1 MTQLR
6 KYSIS
11 VTLLLLFTLY
21 IAVQLVYSQMQSL
34 YIGLDVKQGQAG
46 EWKIINVDRQA
57 WGSKNGIE
65 VGDVLYLI
73 DGEDPNLH
81 SSLKYNSVEQIDNL
95 EVVRNGEHIK
105 FTVPVGTHSPITLDQ
120 TVLPATLFVLLFIF
134 SFILYYKKRE
144 DHASKMLILFFLS
157 IALAYLAAGAA
168 GRRIIYAQMI
178 VSICLSLSPVFFMHF
193 LYSYFKEYRVEMLK
207 PKLLVFFYSVN
218 TVIFALTLLV
228 NYTDINIGVS
238 NVVFSRVPLIAFSI
252 GNIVAIY
259 ILVARYVKYRGT
271 IYRPLFKYLVVGN
284 AVSFFPFIVLYVLPK
299 MLFGIQIIPANVAAM
314 CLLFLPVVY
323 VYLII
328 SNRLL
333 DIDFIIGRL
342 RYYSFLAIIPAL
354 LIVIGVKLVQTHNN
368 YVLLQWVQ
376 SFLLVYLGIIML
388 LYFKESLDFKLSG
401 FLFKEKRNFQASL
414 NQFSQQIS
422 KIMRASDLEER
433 LIKEVLQVMPTKSV
447 AIIEQNMLDKSLTLR
462 RVVGSAPSPQILE
475 ELQKDPHHYEVGE
488 VIRVSTGICCI
499 IGRRQDSHYM
509 MWMDSKENRMGYN
522 VDEMLW
528 MKTVSNYVSIVYEN
542 LELIEGIISN
552 IETDNSKKTP
562 SWIVRLLFRLSEQE
576 RRRLASD
583 LHDSALQDQLL
594 WYRKFEALLD
604 ESDTP
609 PEMRERMVEIKE
621 GLLDV
626 IHQIRETCNEL
637 RPPFLKEIGVVEAVD
652 NLCSYAQLNA
662 NYVVDFDHKGFDL
675 ELDDEYVLIL
685 YRITQELL
693 RNTMKHARATK
704 VELHLHH
711 DDETITYVYRDN
723 GIGMDLSQLQSS
735 FKHMGLS
742 GVRERIAGLEG
753 TTSFH
758 SSFGEGFEVR
768 VSIPY
773 QRNLSSIESNIG

>member
-1 MTQLR
+1 MIQLR
-6 KYSIS
+6 KYNFSMIL
-11 VTLLLLFTLY
+11 VLLVTLY
-21 IAVQLVYSQMQSL
+21 IAVQLVHSQLQSL
-34 YIGLDVKQGQAG
+34 YIGVDVNQNQSGQ
-46 EWKIINVDRQA
+46 WTVSTVDPLA
-57 WGSKNGIE
+57 WGSKNG
-65 VGDVLYLI
+65 VQLGDVLNQVN
-73 DGEDPNLH
+73 GQKPSLH
-81 SSLKYNSVEQIDNL
+81 YPLKYNSLEQVNSF
-95 EVVRNGEHIK
+95 EVIRNGEHIM
-105 FTVPVGTHSPITLDQ
+105 FAVPEGTRSPITIDQ
-120 TVLPATLFVLLFIF
+120 TILPATLFIILFLF
-134 SFILYYKKRE
+134 SIILYYKKQN

-157 IALAYLAAGAA
+157 IALAYLSAGAA
-168 GRRIIYAQMI
+168 TRRIIYAQMI
-178 VSICLSLSPVFFMHF
+178 IGICLSQSPIFFLHF
-193 LYSYFKEYRVEMLK
+193 LYSYFKEYGIQMLK
-207 PKLLVFFYSVN
+207 SRWLVILYSIN
-218 TVIFALTLLV
+218 GFIFGITLLV
-228 NYTDINIGVS
+228 NYTAIDIGLSAVIL
-238 NVVFSRVPLIAFSI
+238 SRVPLVSFSI
-252 GNIVAIY
+252 GNIIAIY
-259 ILVARYVKYRGT
+259 ILISRYVKYHGT

-284 AVSFFPFIVLYVLPK
+284 AVSFFPFIVLYALP
-299 MLFGIQIIPANVAAM
+299 MMIFGIEVIPANLAAM

-323 VYLII
+323 VYLIV

-342 RYYSFLAIIPAL
+342 RYYSFLAVIPAM
-354 LIVIGVKLVQTHNN
+354 LIVIGVKFVQTQNN
-368 YVLLQWVQ
+368 NVPLQWVQ
-376 SFLLVYLGIIML
+376 SFILVYLGIIML
-388 LYFKESLDFKLSG
+388 LYFKESLDFKLTG

-433 LIKEVLQVMPTKSV
+433 LIKEVLHVMPTKSV
-447 AIIEQNMLDKSLTLR
+447 AIFEQNRQDKTLTLR
-462 RVVGSAPSPQILE
+462 RVVGSAPSQQIME
-475 ELQKDPHHYEVGE
+475 ELIKEPHHNEVGE

-499 IGRRQDSHYM
+499 IGRRQDSNYM
-509 MWMDSKENRMGYN
+509 MWMDGKENRMGYN

-552 IETDNSKKTP
+552 IETDNNNKAP

-604 ESDTP
+604 ESETP

-662 NYVVDFDHKGFDL
+662 NYVVDFDHKDFNL

-704 VELHLHH
+704 VELQLHH
-711 DDETITYVYRDN
+711 DDETITYIYRDN

-768 VSIPY
+768 VSLPY
-773 QRNLSSIESNIG
+773 QSNLSSIESNIG